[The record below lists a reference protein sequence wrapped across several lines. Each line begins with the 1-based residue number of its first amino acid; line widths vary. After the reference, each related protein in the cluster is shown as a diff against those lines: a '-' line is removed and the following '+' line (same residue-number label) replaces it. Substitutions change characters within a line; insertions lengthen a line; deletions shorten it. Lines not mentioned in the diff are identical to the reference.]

1 MDAAKRGVAL
11 LEREPRLAELVRCSN
26 ERLER
31 VSDEDPDLPTF
42 VADARSLLGHERAP
56 DPVASWA
63 VKLSSGD
70 LALRRTLEVGKLLL
84 RRWEARL
91 VLFRQP
97 VGGLERVLGHVFER
111 PVALTSSERWD
122 EETELSVLRLSG
134 AFERALV
141 LREGRELLIRL
152 SPTLHAEA
160 KEQAHE
166 PRNVATDRARRR
178 PPGPAS
184 VPCTIKLPPG
194 GRYPKRSLPR
204 KKRATR

>member
-1 MDAAKRGVAL
+1 MTGLAPRAL
-11 LEREPRLAELVRCSN
+11 LPGLRVDHTHLDVPERLA
-26 ERLER
+26 
-31 VSDEDPDLPTF
+31 
-42 VADARSLLGHERAP
+42 AR
-56 DPVASWA
+56 
-63 VKLSSGD
+63 
-70 LALRRTLEVGKLLL
+70 RRP
-84 RRWEARL
+84 R
-91 VLFRQP
+91 
-97 VGGLERVLGHVFER
+97 LERVLGHVFER